1 MDTMTSIVIAL
12 VVLMMM
18 HSPKKTEGFAKK
30 KKDKVEFKKKDKV
43 IYTDSD
49 DDEVKATIKK
59 VNEDGTYNIELDED
73 EEMVNNVKADDL
85 KLDGNFFSMI
95 TDSFSTCLGVWIT
108 AGVLFV
114 LFIIALFM

>member
-1 MDTMTSIVIAL
+1 MTSIVIAL

-18 HSPKKTEGFAKK
+18 HSPKKTEGFSKK
-30 KKDKVEFKKKDKV
+30 KKKVEFKKKDKV

-49 DDEVKATIKK
+49 DEEVKATIKK
-59 VNEDGTYNIELDED
+59 VNDDDTYNIELDED
-73 EEMVNNVKADDL
+73 EEMVNNVKAKDL

-95 TDSFSTCLGVWIT
+95 GDSFSTCLGVWIT
-108 AGVLFV
+108 AGVLFL

>member
-30 KKDKVEFKKKDKV
+30 KKAEFKKKDKV
-43 IYTDSD
+43 IYTDSE
-49 DDEVKATIKK
+49 DEELKATIKK
-59 VNEDGTYNIELDED
+59 VNEDNTYNIELDED
-73 EEMVNNVKADDL
+73 EKMVNNVDGDDL
-85 KLDGNFFSMI
+85 KIDGNFFSMI
-95 TDSFSTCLGVWIT
+95 ADSFSTCLGVWIT